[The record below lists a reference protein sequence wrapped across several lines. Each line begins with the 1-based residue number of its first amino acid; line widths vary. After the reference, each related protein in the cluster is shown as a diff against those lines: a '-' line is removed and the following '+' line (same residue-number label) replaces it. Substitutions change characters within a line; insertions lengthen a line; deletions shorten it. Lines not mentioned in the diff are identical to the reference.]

1 MVVGRDNVRVGKIIA
16 TQAQSE
22 RRNGVRGEAEERPAK
37 RHQQR
42 LENYCFGFVHGLSRP
57 ETGPPCPRFKSE
69 RQSRRARISRAT
81 DEAFVCSR
89 RPWLSNRSFPPHP
102 ALSPGEREKL
112 GPVHRPNARFS
123 DR

>member
-1 MVVGRDNVRVGKIIA
+1 MVVGRDNAAVGKIIA
-16 TQAQSE
+16 AQAQAE
-22 RRNGVRGEAEERPAK
+22 RRNGIGDETEERATK
-37 RHQQR
+37 HHQQR

-69 RQSRRARISRAT
+69 KQSRRARISRAT

-89 RPWLSNRSFPPHP
+89 RPWLPNRSFPPHP
-102 ALSPGEREKL
+102 SLSPRERENI
-112 GPVHRPNARFS
+112 GPVHGPNARFS